1 MMGLRMDSGQS
12 QFVIARSEATR
23 QSSIPNVELDCR
35 ASLAMTAS
43 GSRVTVSEDFAMTL
57 GAVAQDSAA

>member
-1 MMGLRMDSGQS
+1 MELGRLNHIGYIP
-12 QFVIARSEATR
+12 FVVIARSDATR

-43 GSRVTVSEDFAMTL
+43 GSRVTVSECFAMTL
-57 GAVAQDSAA
+57 GAVAQE